1 MSSHPAPENDVNR
14 RSFLKA
20 SVGVGAA
27 AAAVSETVSSQSV
40 VAAPKAK
47 SAKVVSI
54 GSRRELFVDEHLIER
69 MTGAARQQLHNPVT
83 RELSLEHDTPWEG
96 TSCGYH
102 SVFQDGDLYRM
113 YYRGAQLTVIDGR
126 LILNQH
132 PEFYCYAESRDG
144 IHWKKP
150 SLGLVKFK
158 GSKKNNI
165 IWEGVGTHNFSPFLD
180 SRPGCPA
187 DQKYKALGGTMR
199 EGGLFAFAS
208 PDAVTWRLLKK
219 EPVINKGAF
228 DSQNLAFWDAE
239 AGCYRAYYRIFTKGI
254 TTATVWKPAGVRAIR
269 TATSDDFFNWKDAT
283 DLTYED
289 SPEEQMYTNQVSSY
303 HRAPHILVG
312 FPMRYVE
319 RGWNPSMRALPERE
333 HREMR
338 SEAHERYGM
347 GLTEAQVMFSRD
359 GVHFKRWNDAFIP
372 PGPERPDT
380 WNYSH
385 LGMASQPVETKSDL
399 PGAAREL
406 SFYGKE
412 GGWTG
417 TSCTLRR
424 YTLRLDGFVSINAPM
439 SGGEMVTR
447 PLRFTGKQ
455 LRLNFATSAVGSIL
469 VELQRPDGTAVPG
482 FALKDCHEVY
492 GDTVDREVVWKGGSD
507 LSSLQGKAIRFRF
520 VLKSADLY
528 AMRVAT
534 A

>member
-1 MSSHPAPENDVNR
+1 MPIDR
-14 RSFLKA
+14 RRFL
-20 SVGVGAA
+20 GGGAA
-27 AAAVSETVSSQSV
+27 AAVTIH
-40 VAAPKAK
+40 AAAAGPDSDKPKPVYAM
-47 SAKVVSI
+47 
-54 GSRRELFVDEHLIER
+54 GSRRELFVDDFLVER
-69 MTGAARQQLHNPVT
+69 TSGELFYQLHHPIA
-83 RELSLEHDTPWEG
+83 REQVIRHAEPWEG
-96 TSCGYH
+96 VGSAYH
-102 SVFQDGDLYRM
+102 TVFQDGDTYRM
-113 YYRGAQLTVIDGR
+113 YYRGHNFKVVKGPNLPKT
-126 LILNQH
+126 NQ
-132 PEFYCYAESRDG
+132 EVACYAESRDG
-144 IHWKKP
+144 IHWVKP
-150 SLGLVKFK
+150 ELGLFDHL
-158 GSKKNNI
+158 GNKKTNI
-165 IWEGVGTHNFSPFLD
+165 VWRGNGCHNFSPFVD
-180 SRPGCPA
+180 HRPGCPDNA
-187 DQKYKALGGTMR
+187 RLKALGGLRR
-199 EGGLFAFAS
+199 EGGLYLFQS
-208 PDAVTWRLLKK
+208 PDGVRWSLARNK
-219 EPVINKGAF
+219 PVITNGYF
-228 DSQNLAFWDAE
+228 DSQNIAFWDPTIRK
-239 AGCYRAYYRIFTKGI
+239 YRAYWRFFT
-254 TTATVWKPAGVRAIR
+254 PAETRAIR
-269 TATSDDFFNWKDAT
+269 TAVSDDLLTWSHER
-283 DLTYED
+283 DLTYVD
-289 SPEEQMYTNQVSSY
+289 SPEQHMYTNNIIPY
-303 HRAPHILVG
+303 FRAPHILLG
-312 FPMRYVE
+312 FPMRYTE

-455 LRLNFATSAVGSIL
+455 LRLNFGTSAVGSIL